1 MNARDPRDPD
11 AILVTP
17 ASARPRLEKLF
28 ARNKMFAGREV
39 VIMPMHF
46 ATNGELLCTA
56 LRNYSANRE
65 ARADL
70 VRRPALT

>member
-1 MNARDPRDPD
+1 MNTSDPRTELTKPPRPTFGDWAVL
-11 AILVTP
+11 AISV
-17 ASARPRLEKLF
+17 
-28 ARNKMFAGREV
+28 EV

-46 ATNGELLCTA
+46 ATNAELLCAA

-70 VRRPALT
+70 VRRPALP